1 VTREPDGV
9 TDEVGAAA
17 AALRRAAPVPPLT
30 AVILGS
36 GLAGIGGLVSD
47 AVTMPA
53 HEIPHWPRPAVAGHS
68 GACVLGRV
76 GARPVVVVAGRVH
89 LYEGMGIGAVTFA
102 VRVLA
107 RLGVRELILTNAAG
121 GIAHGLVPGTL
132 MAIDDHIGL
141 LVPNPLVGPND
152 DRLGPR
158 FPDMTATY
166 SPRLR
171 ALADTVARE
180 AGLAL
185 AHGVYVA
192 VTGPSYETPAD
203 VRALRALGADAVGAS
218 TVPEAIVA
226 RHLGLE
232 VLGLSVIANRAA
244 GDRSATRR
252 CCVTCRAPTTGWRC
266 CWGASWHGCEE
277 ALLARARLHGSA
289 VGPMR
294 HYRRLRRRA
303 SKGRGRRSESAMSR
317 GAARPAARSRRRD
330 GANSQST
337 WRQAPQGVTGHP
349 PVATMAIRRN
359 RRCPAARAAKRA
371 TRSAHMV
378 RP

>member
-1 VTREPDGV
+1 MKARSGGPGLSTLRGMAGWWREGVFRGRWQRGACVTREPDGV
-9 TDEVGAAA
+9 TDEVAAAA

-36 GLAGIGGLVSD
+36 GLAGVGGMVSD
-47 AVTMPA
+47 AVTMSV
-53 HEIPHWPRPAVAGHS
+53 HEIPHWPLPGVAGHS
-68 GACVLGRV
+68 GVCVLGRV

-244 GDRSATRR
+244 GLGEGPLSHEEVLHHVQGAHDRLAM
-252 CCVTCRAPTTGWRC
+252 
-266 CWGASWHGCEE
+266 
-277 ALLARARLHGSA
+277 LLGGIMAR
-289 VGPMR
+289 M
-294 HYRRLRRRA
+294 
-303 SKGRGRRSESAMSR
+303 
-317 GAARPAARSRRRD
+317 
-330 GANSQST
+330 
-337 WRQAPQGVTGHP
+337 
-349 PVATMAIRRN
+349 
-359 RRCPAARAAKRA
+359 
-371 TRSAHMV
+371 
-378 RP
+378 